1 MYRTKSTSPVAQ
13 SRSRRSP
20 VSRQRSRKR
29 TVARAA
35 SSTQAT
41 PSKPLSRAASAR
53 SSSFAYTLMAQ
64 ARAPAAGT
72 RRVRRASCL
81 SVVPLL
87 EAGEDL
93 FDRKVRCRDAR
104 VRSAVVHPDPVVI
117 KPDDT
122 AREDRVVEQAET
134 LVGGAWRE
142 DRRRRAR

>member
-13 SRSRRSP
+13 ARSRRSP

-93 FDRKVRCRDAR
+93 FDRKVRSRDAR
-104 VRSAVVHPDPVVI
+104 VRRAVVHADPVVVQRN
-117 KPDDT
+117 DA
-122 AREDRVVEQAET
+122 ARAHGVVEQTET
-134 LVGGAWRE
+134 LIGRPWRE
-142 DRRRRAR
+142 D